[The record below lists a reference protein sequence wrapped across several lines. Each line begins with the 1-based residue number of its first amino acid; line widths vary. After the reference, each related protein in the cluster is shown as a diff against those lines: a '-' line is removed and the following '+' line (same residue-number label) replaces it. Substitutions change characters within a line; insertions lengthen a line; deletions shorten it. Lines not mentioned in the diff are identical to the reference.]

1 LMDAYNLDFDKVCN
15 FFSEIGQGYHKDVPY
30 HNEAHAASVLHF
42 TFALMTRG
50 GVAAAMSQQIDF
62 HMSCL
67 AALVAAAIHDYDHL
81 GVNNHYLEATNH
93 DRAAGGAQHVN
104 EQHHLVCGLAVLNT
118 PRCNFLEHFCH
129 SDRSQFED
137 LVSALVLGT
146 DAADDRHWR
155 EQFQQVLNDSPSSS
169 FEASSYEQAVLGL
182 RIMLKCADLGHLATP
197 WTEHCKWVDRLEQEF
212 FEQGDQEK
220 DLGFEEISFLMDREV
235 SGVSQNQSGFFD
247 FVASPLFHTLVKA
260 FPNAQ
265 PMLCAVEANSD
276 RWLKIEKQRK
286 RLLKRH
292 TA

>member
-1 LMDAYNLDFDKVCN
+1 MGEV
-15 FFSEIGQGYHKDVPY
+15 
-30 HNEAHAASVLHF
+30 
-42 TFALMTRG
+42 
-50 GVAAAMSQQIDF
+50 
-62 HMSCL
+62 
-67 AALVAAAIHDYDHL
+67 
-81 GVNNHYLEATNH
+81 TNH

-118 PRCNFLEHFCH
+118 PRCNFLEHFSH

-155 EQFQQVLNDSPSSS
+155 EQFQQVLDASPKSS

-197 WTEHCKWVDRLEQEF
+197 WAEHCKWVDRLEQEF
-212 FEQGDQEK
+212 FAQGDQEK

-276 RWLKIEKQRK
+276 RWLKIERQKTLAETPHCIIHNFQFGICVCASNRLQRHRKCLQATGCK
-286 RLLKRH
+286 RVSMNLCKALHGWRDNSEEQSGLLADVQGSTKTRCG
-292 TA
+292 